1 MTKPVTATKPTD
13 LRAAFDFHTVPF
25 TRESTTDDRLRL
37 PFLDEA
43 LAGLSSTALARMPAA
58 LIAPADTGKTA
69 LIRRLQT
76 AAQLDFAP
84 VVGSDGGFPATSH
97 RPSTTKANRR

>member
-1 MTKPVTATKPTD
+1 MTDTATTPTD
-13 LRAAFDFHTVPF
+13 LRAAFDFHAHPF
-25 TRESTTDDRLRL
+25 TREVATDDRLRL

-43 LAGLSSTALARMPAA
+43 LAGLLSTTLALMPAA

-69 LIRRLQT
+69 LLRRLHT

-84 VVGSDGGFPATSH
+84 VVGSDRDFPATSY
-97 RPSTTKANRR
+97 RPSTSKGNRR